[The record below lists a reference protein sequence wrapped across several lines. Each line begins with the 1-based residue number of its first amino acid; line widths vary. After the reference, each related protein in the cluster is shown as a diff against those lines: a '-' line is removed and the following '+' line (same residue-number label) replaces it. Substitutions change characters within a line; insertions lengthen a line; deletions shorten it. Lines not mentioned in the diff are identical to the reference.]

1 MLVNTELKKED
12 KNKATCLI
20 FQFTMDKVKKIIKE
34 YIGYVIIIAIV
45 LLVKEFIASPII
57 VSGDSMY
64 STLHD
69 GDVMILDKMAYRNE
83 EIKRFDIVVIK
94 NGSRYIIKRVIGLPG
109 ETVKYIDNTLYIN
122 DKIYVEDFLDKDTQT
137 GYIAVE
143 TIPKGFYYVLG
154 DNREI
159 SLDSRKLGLIEESAI
174 EGKATITI
182 FPFNRIGS
190 KD

>member
-1 MLVNTELKKED
+1 
-12 KNKATCLI
+12 
-20 FQFTMDKVKKIIKE
+20 MDKVKKIIKE

-109 ETVKYIDNTLYIN
+109 ETVKYIDNTLGT
-122 DKIYVEDFLDKDTQT
+122 DFRRQ
-137 GYIAVE
+137 
-143 TIPKGFYYVLG
+143 
-154 DNREI
+154 
-159 SLDSRKLGLIEESAI
+159 
-174 EGKATITI
+174 KA
-182 FPFNRIGS
+182 S
-190 KD
+190 

>member
-1 MLVNTELKKED
+1 
-12 KNKATCLI
+12 
-20 FQFTMDKVKKIIKE
+20 MDKFKKIIKE

-57 VSGDSMY
+57 VSGDSMH

-69 GDVMILDKMAYRNE
+69 GDVMILDKMAYRDE

-94 NGSRYIIKRVIGLPG
+94 NNDKYIIKRVIGLPG

-122 DKIYVEDFLDKDTQT
+122 DKIYVEDFLDKGTLT
-137 GYIAVE
+137 GYINVE
-143 TIPKGFYYVLG
+143 KIPEGFYYVLG

-174 EGKATITI
+174 EGKATVTI

-190 KD
+190 KE

>member
-1 MLVNTELKKED
+1 
-12 KNKATCLI
+12 
-20 FQFTMDKVKKIIKE
+20 MDKVKKIIKE

-137 GYIAVE
+137 GYISVE

-182 FPFNRIGS
+182 FPFNRIGP